1 MKLVYAFESLFLFVL
16 WHSDLKNPLYL
27 GLLEGHIAKMISILA
42 FQMVGGAGF
51 EPATST
57 V

>member
-16 WHSDLKNPLYL
+16 LHSDIKNPLYMV
-27 GLLEGHIAKMISILA
+27 LLEGHTTKMIAILA